1 MLFCVGY
8 NILVFNNYLLMN
20 INLEVNLSVGIWKYV
35 RYIVVII
42 DEIINK
48 WIL

>member
-1 MLFCVGY
+1 
-8 NILVFNNYLLMN
+8 MN
-20 INLEVNLSVGIWKYV
+20 INLEINLSVGIWKYV

>member
-1 MLFCVGY
+1 
-8 NILVFNNYLLMN
+8 MN